1 MIASEFAFLAL
12 GLVLGV
18 ASGAALVMVLGSRP
32 PVREVRLTVSH
43 DAVPRRSATLSSD
56 AFLASAAE
64 PARGGPADRRF
75 LDRADDHD
83 PVTAPWSA
91 RRSLPERAL
100 GQAWPGSRT
109 PVLSG
114 AVASGNVAGGSVGI
128 EIFPER
134 DPLLDALRV
143 QAAIAATRMH
153 RADLPA
159 SAALLEILPIETAT
173 RAAASTATGTRQ
185 GPPSAGLD
193 RGNFVDAIDETPA
206 LTRILRGDHH
216 ALSAAVATLAGED
229 LAARRAWETEL
240 LGVTGAIVGRTIDAG
255 CLDFPVGNP
264 FWDTFTTAQCRDIS
278 GALGAAGHRF
288 DGIDGWA
295 DGRVPSYRDLTYAV
309 AAIGLEPRRIRAW
322 PTQDEIADLYLEVTS
337 APDDYLQTTAPNL
350 DLEEI
355 QALVGGDGSERE
367 RIWSDWDRVRAVLL
381 ERISPEA

>member
-12 GLVLGV
+12 GLVFGV

-75 LDRADDHD
+75 LDRADEPD
-83 PVTAPWSA
+83 PVISRWSGQP
-91 RRSLPERAL
+91 SLPDRAL
-100 GQAWPGSRT
+100 GQAWPASRT

-114 AVASGNVAGGSVGI
+114 VVAGGAVGI
-128 EIFPER
+128 GIFPQR

-143 QAAIAATRMH
+143 QAAITATRMH

-159 SAALLEILPIETAT
+159 STALLETLPIETAT
-173 RAAASTATGTRQ
+173 APAATVTGTRQ
-185 GPPSAGLD
+185 GPPSAGVERESLLA
-193 RGNFVDAIDETPA
+193 AIDETPA

-216 ALSAAVATLAGED
+216 ALFATVATLAGED
-229 LAARRAWETEL
+229 VGERRAWETAL
-240 LGVTGAIVGRTIDAG
+240 LSVTEAIVARTIDAG
-255 CLDFPVGNP
+255 WLDFPVGNP
-264 FWDTFTTAQCRDIS
+264 FWDTFTTAQCRDIA
-278 GALGAAGHRF
+278 GALAAAGHRF

-295 DGRVPSYRDLTYAV
+295 DGRVPTYRDLTYAV

-322 PTQDEIADLYLEVTS
+322 PTQDEIGDLYLEVTS

-355 QALVGGDGSERE
+355 QALVGVGGLERE
-367 RIWSDWDRVRAVLL
+367 RIWSDWDRVRTVLL